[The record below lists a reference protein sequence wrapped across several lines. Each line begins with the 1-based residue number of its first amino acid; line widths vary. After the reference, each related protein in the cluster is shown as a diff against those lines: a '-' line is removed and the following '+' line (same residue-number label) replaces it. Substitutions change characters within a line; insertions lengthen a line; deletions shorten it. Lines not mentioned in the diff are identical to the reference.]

1 MNKILIIM
9 LLVFVIP
16 INLFSQENADTIKAS
31 YNDLLDISLY
41 VLFNTELPASDKSGI
56 VSFKFKV
63 TKEGCIDSIAFMQS
77 PDKAINKAITET
89 LNKTACD
96 WKPATCKDIAVDSW
110 QYSELKFESKN
121 Y

>member
-1 MNKILIIM
+1 MDKIL
-9 LLVFVIP
+9 LLVLLIIAIP
-16 INLFSQENADTIKAS
+16 IKSFSQENADTIKAS

-77 PDKAINKAITET
+77 PDKSINKAITET
-89 LNKTACD
+89 LKKTACD
-96 WKPATCKDIAVDSW
+96 WKPATCNDIAVDSW
-110 QYSELKFESKN
+110 QYSELEFESKK